1 MEAGGRFRPTRLANR
16 FEAVKLGRME
26 TTLSSTSSTPE
37 TSSLPD
43 REGLLPVTIV
53 TGFLG
58 SGKTTLLRQLIKAP
72 HRLRIGLIINEFGQ
86 AGIDAAPASEQTYM
100 ELAEGCAC
108 CLKNPDLIEAMQE
121 LGARRDIDRVILET
135 SGIADPMPLGWTIA
149 RPDLAHLVRLDAV
162 LTVVDPINQKR
173 TQTAEWKAQ
182 VRNADVVVLSKGD
195 IATPE
200 QMQEAKDAVLA
211 LNPDARFVQP
221 GPTLPVEV
229 LLDVEPTRK
238 RGAQQPGEELEAQHS
253 TFNVVTLTGP
263 QFWNLDDLED
273 LLEELPE
280 EIFRVKGI
288 VPTPDG
294 QWSAFHVV
302 GGRLQ
307 IDTRAEK
314 PAHGEGRIA
323 VFGPSLDEAR
333 ITELFGACREPDDE

>member
-1 MEAGGRFRPTRLANR
+1 MD
-16 FEAVKLGRME
+16 
-26 TTLSSTSSTPE
+26 TTTP
-37 TSSLPD
+37 SIPD

-72 HRLRIGLIINEFGQ
+72 HGLRIGLIINEFGQ

-149 RPDLAHLVRLDAV
+149 RPDLADLVRLDSV
-162 LTVVDPINQKR
+162 ITVVDPVNMKR
-173 TQTAEWKAQ
+173 TQTAEWTAQ
-182 VRNADVVVLSKGD
+182 VRNADVVMLSKAD

-200 QMQEAKDAVLA
+200 QMREAREAVLA
-211 LNPDARFVQP
+211 LNHDARFVQP
-221 GPTLPVEV
+221 GPTLPVEM
-229 LLDVEPTRK
+229 LLDVEPGQK
-238 RGAQQPGEELEAQHS
+238 RRARSVGDEVVVAQHS

-263 QFWNLDDLED
+263 QFWKLDELED

-288 VPTPDG
+288 VPTSDG
-294 QWSAFHVV
+294 LWTAFHVV

-314 PAHGEGRIA
+314 PTHGEGRVA
-323 VFGPSLDEAR
+323 VFGPALDEAK
-333 ITELFGACREPDDE
+333 IIATFGACRESPGR

>member
-1 MEAGGRFRPTRLANR
+1 M
-16 FEAVKLGRME
+16 
-26 TTLSSTSSTPE
+26 
-37 TSSLPD
+37 
-43 REGLLPVTIV
+43 PVTIV

-58 SGKTTLLRQLIKAP
+58 SGKTTLLRQLIKSP
-72 HRLRIGLIINEFGQ
+72 HGLRIGLIINEFGQ

-108 CLKNPDLIEAMQE
+108 CLKNPDLIEALQE
-121 LGARRDIDRVILET
+121 LGARGDIDRVILET

-162 LTVVDPINQKR
+162 ITVVDPINMKR

-182 VRNADVVVLSKGD
+182 VRSADVVVLSKGD

-200 QMQEAKDAVLA
+200 QMEETRAAVLA
-211 LNPDARFVQP
+211 LNHDARFVQP
-221 GPTLPVEV
+221 GPTLPVEM
-229 LLDVEPTRK
+229 LLDVEPSQKDRS
-238 RGAQQPGEELEAQHS
+238 QQAGDEGVAQHS

-263 QFWNLDDLED
+263 EFWQLDALED

-280 EIFRVKGI
+280 NIFRVKGI
-288 VPTPDG
+288 VPTSDG
-294 QWSAFHVV
+294 LWTAFHVV

-314 PAHGEGRIA
+314 PSHGEGRIA
-323 VFGPSLDEAR
+323 VFGPALDEDE
-333 ITELFGACREPDDE
+333 ITAMFGACRESDGR